1 MTRRVVITGGG
12 SGIGLTIARRYL
24 DEGAQVAICDND
36 PDLVKTV
43 SKYYK
48 VAISFCAD
56 VSDSNQMVAFHQHI
70 MDEFGGVDV
79 MYANAGVGGPA
90 GSVDIIDHQE
100 WKRCVE
106 VNLFGAFHSASL
118 GFTNNEAAKNWL
130 YYFHLICF
138 WFIWSTKSLTVCRR
152 KVGYSWLNKINGD
165 GIR

>member
-12 SGIGLTIARRYL
+12 SGIGLTIAKRYL

-70 MDEFGGVDV
+70 MDEFGGVDI
-79 MYANAGVGGPA
+79 MYANAGVG
-90 GSVDIIDHQE
+90 
-100 WKRCVE
+100 
-106 VNLFGAFHSASL
+106 LSL
-118 GFTNNEAAKNWL
+118 I
-130 YYFHLICF
+130 HI
-138 WFIWSTKSLTVCRR
+138 
-152 KVGYSWLNKINGD
+152 
-165 GIR
+165 